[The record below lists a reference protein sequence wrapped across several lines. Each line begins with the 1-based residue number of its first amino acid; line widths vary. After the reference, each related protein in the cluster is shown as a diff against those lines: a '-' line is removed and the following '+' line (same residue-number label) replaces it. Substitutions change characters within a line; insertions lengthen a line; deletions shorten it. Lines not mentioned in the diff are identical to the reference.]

1 MNKTFRNLV
10 EMYITRKIG
19 VEIKCCLMFFMILCY
34 YCSYRLIGGVS
45 YAHIPHMLEM
55 VMIAYLLA
63 WAQSLIR
70 ADFHE
75 VEKLR
80 AKEWGFIVASC
91 VIYVIVSLILGWY
104 DQNIAVT
111 IVFAVY
117 MLVVYLCIFW
127 IYKIK
132 RVIDAKLLNADLK
145 HFQNRKI

>member
-1 MNKTFRNLV
+1 MNNTFHNIF

-34 YCSYRLIGGVS
+34 YCGYRLIGGIS
-45 YAHIPHMLEM
+45 HANITHMFQM
-55 VMIAYLLA
+55 VVVAYLLA

-80 AKEWGFIVASC
+80 AKEWGFIVASS

-132 RVIDAKLLNADLK
+132 RIIDAKLLNADLK